1 MSDAFN
7 LPTTRFALTLKADHD
22 LHFYDYAGSTLRGVF
37 GRALKDMVCPNQD
50 DKGSCLCQRD
60 NPCIYRSV
68 FEPFVPKDSKQTP
81 TPPMM
86 IEAHSLP
93 TKLAQGETASFYM
106 VLFGDYAHNEL
117 IFIRLAWERALK
129 LGFSHKRHQAHA
141 PSTATLVSL
150 ESYDVP
156 TLVTPKSSLCLEL
169 MTPMRLQHHGKLLSE
184 SELTAPIFC
193 VSLLRKVRQLSM
205 LYGTPMSGDVFDKL
219 YQAAQRVQGRCA
231 LYESKLSRYSNR
243 QHQKISQDGLLGRME
258 FYHVSDELYQVLHL
272 GQWLHVGK
280 GGVFGLGAYRIL

>member
-1 MSDAFN
+1 MYEI
-7 LPTTRFALTLKADHD
+7 PTTRFVLTLQADHD
-22 LHFYDYAGSTLRGVF
+22 LYFYNYAGSTLRGVF
-37 GRALKDMVCPNQD
+37 GRALKDMACPNQD

-81 TPPMM
+81 TPPMI

-93 TKLAQGETASFYM
+93 TRLVQGETASFYM
-106 VLFGDYAHNEL
+106 VLFGEHVHHEL

-129 LGFSHKRHQAHA
+129 LGFSHQHNKAHT
-141 PSTATLVSL
+141 PSTATLVSF
-150 ESYDVP
+150 EPYDVP
-156 TLVTPKSSLCLEL
+156 RLVTPKSSLCLEL

-184 SELTAPIFC
+184 NELTAPIFC
-193 VSLLRKVRQLSM
+193 VSLLRKVRQLAQ
-205 LYGTPMSGDVFDKL
+205 LYGTPMSDDDFDKL
-219 YQAAQRVQGRCA
+219 YQDAQKVQGKYQ
-231 LYESKLSRYSNR
+231 LYKSQLSRYSNR
-243 QHQKISQDGLLGRME
+243 QHQKISQDGLLGCME

>member
-1 MSDAFN
+1 M
-7 LPTTRFALTLKADHD
+7 LTIPTTRFILTLKADHD
-22 LHFYDYAGSTLRGVF
+22 LCFYDYAGSTLRGVF
-37 GRALKDMVCPNQD
+37 GRALKDMACSNQD
-50 DKGSCLCQRD
+50 DKGDCLCQRD

-68 FEPFVPKDSKQTP
+68 FEPFAPKDSKQTP
-81 TPPMM
+81 PPPMI
-86 IEAHSLP
+86 IEAHGLP

-106 VLFGDYAHNEL
+106 VLFGEHVHHEL

-129 LGFSHKRHQAHA
+129 LGFSHKRHQAHT
-141 PSTATLVSL
+141 PSTATLLSF
-150 ESYDVP
+150 EPYDIP
-156 TLVTPKSSLCLEL
+156 MLVTPKSSLCLEL
-169 MTPMRLQHHGKLLSE
+169 MTPMRLQHHGKLLGVDAV
-184 SELTAPIFC
+184 TPTIFC

-205 LYGTPMSGDVFDKL
+205 LYGTPMSDDVFDKL
-219 YQAAQRVQGRCA
+219 YQDAQRVQGRCA

-243 QHQKISQDGLLGRME
+243 QHQKISQDGLFGCME